1 MKPRTL
7 LILLVAVLGLG
18 AFIWFY
24 ERELPSSE
32 ERKELEKKVVKVEK
46 DDITA
51 VTVEASRGRV
61 RLERI
66 ETPKPEKKKEEEK
79 EDGEETPEPVSAGSA
94 GTEWKMVEPFNTR
107 ADAFAVDRLL
117 DSIISLDRTSTLEDV
132 NRKDVGLD
140 KPRATVRLKTKDGEK
155 VLQIGAEVPPGGSLI
170 AGFQGE
176 KDAYVVPDTILAEFD
191 RDPGDWR
198 DRLMFRG
205 ERDAI
210 QRITL
215 KGAGTGPVLLVKRP
229 NGFWIE
235 KPVSDRADREAVDG
249 LLSDLSGLT
258 AEQFAD
264 GPQPLAEL
272 GLAPPREV
280 IEVTLEGRPKPERFL
295 LGSPVTGEAA
305 PEGQT
310 AGELTW
316 AWAANT
322 VFQVRTRLAES
333 VRRAPAD
340 WRASQLSALE
350 VHDVETATVGD
361 GKTSFQLTRSDSDWK
376 RGDTL
381 ISFLPVSDLLA
392 AVTGARADRL
402 LTPQEA
408 GTMIAGANPRLTFT
422 LKSKSMGEETLTLYP
437 PLPEGVPA
445 RASGRQAVLL
455 LPKGSLQEIQKKVAE
470 VRTAKAVE

>member
-32 ERKELEKKVVKVEK
+32 EREELEKKVVSFEK
-46 DDITA
+46 DEVTA
-51 VTVEASRGRV
+51 VTIEASRGRV

-66 ETPKPEKKKEEEK
+66 
-79 EDGEETPEPVSAGSA
+79 GTPEPAAKKDGEAPEPLSA
-94 GTEWKMVEPFNTR
+94 GTEWRMLEPFTTR

-117 DSIISLDRTSTLEDV
+117 DSVTSLARTRTLEDF
-132 NRKDVGLD
+132 NPKDVGLD

-155 VLQIGAEVPPGGSLI
+155 VLQIGAGVPTGGSLI
-170 AGFQGE
+170 AGLQGE
-176 KDAYVVPDTILAEFD
+176 KEAYVVPDTILTEFD

-205 ERDAI
+205 EREAI

-215 KGAGTGPVLLVKRP
+215 RGAEGGPVVLTQRP

-235 KPVSDRADREAVDG
+235 QPVAVSDRADREAVDG

-280 IEVTLEGRPKPERFL
+280 IEVTFKGQPKPERIE
-295 LGSPVTGEAA
+295 LGAPVTGEAA
-305 PEGQT
+305 PEGQA

-316 AWAANT
+316 ARASNT

-333 VRRAPAD
+333 VRRVPSE
-340 WRASQLSALE
+340 WRARQLSALE

-361 GKTSFQLTRSDSDWK
+361 GKTSFQLTRSGTDWK

-381 ISFLPVSDLLA
+381 ISFLPVSDLLS
-392 AVTGARADRL
+392 AVTGAKADRL
-402 LTPQEA
+402 LAPE
-408 GTMIAGANPRLTFT
+408 GVRLAKPLFTFT
-422 LKSKSMGEETLTLYP
+422 LKGKETGEETLTVYP
-437 PLPEGVPA
+437 PIPEGVPA
-445 RASGRQAVLL
+445 RSSGRQTVLL
-455 LPKGSLQEIQKKVAE
+455 LPKSALQEIQKKVAE
-470 VRTAKAVE
+470 VKAAKPVTPAK